1 MRGCAGGK
9 GVLQSRIAAG
19 ELILRP
25 PAESSSL
32 ALPGSGRGRP
42 GRDEGRGNREELW
55 CAALRHGFGKGCLGE
70 AGGTSQKKAPL
81 GGFFDPGRFRSA
93 GTGAQIWG
101 KEKSPEHHSAPGLC
115 LWQERSVSIAN
126 CMVSQK
132 REGACVGEPQV
143 PATDGAKRKSPP
155 QRAAFGYAKC
165 LGVKRKR
172 HLSVPFFFWCGRWD
186 SNPHTEVLASKTR
199 ASTIPPLPLISLWP
213 CTFAKQQA
221 DKYPY
226 YTIFSLGLSIPRPVP
241 TVRGLPVYR
250 RCVRI
255 ES

>member
-1 MRGCAGGK
+1 MPLCGMD
-9 GVLQSRIAAG
+9 
-19 ELILRP
+19 
-25 PAESSSL
+25 
-32 ALPGSGRGRP
+32 SGRAVLGKPVVQSKR
-42 GRDEGRGNREELW
+42 
-55 CAALRHGFGKGCLGE
+55 RHPPGCLLLSGKVQISWN
-70 AGGTSQKKAPL
+70 GGADL
-81 GGFFDPGRFRSA
+81 GQR
-93 GTGAQIWG
+93 
-101 KEKSPEHHSAPGLC
+101 KSPERNPAPGLC

-132 REGACVGEPQV
+132 REGACVGNRRFLPHMERSGSPRRSGRQKKKA
-143 PATDGAKRKSPP
+143 PFGAR
-155 QRAAFGYAKC
+155 
-165 LGVKRKR
+165 
-172 HLSVPFFFWCGRWD
+172 FFWCGRWD

-213 CTFAKQQA
+213 CTFTKQQA

>member
-1 MRGCAGGK
+1 MGAKKKPGAPFGSRPLPVAGAVRFDRKLYGITHKGGGVCGGTAGSCHRWSEAEVPAAAGG
-9 GVLQSRIAAG
+9 
-19 ELILRP
+19 
-25 PAESSSL
+25 
-32 ALPGSGRGRP
+32 
-42 GRDEGRGNREELW
+42 
-55 CAALRHGFGKGCLGE
+55 
-70 AGGTSQKKAPL
+70 
-81 GGFFDPGRFRSA
+81 
-93 GTGAQIWG
+93 
-101 KEKSPEHHSAPGLC
+101 
-115 LWQERSVSIAN
+115 
-126 CMVSQK
+126 
-132 REGACVGEPQV
+132 
-143 PATDGAKRKSPP
+143 
-155 QRAAFGYAKC
+155 
-165 LGVKRKR
+165 KRKR

>member
-1 MRGCAGGK
+1 MCRSAARVREGLSWG
-9 GVLQSRIAAG
+9 SRW
-19 ELILRP
+19 
-25 PAESSSL
+25 
-32 ALPGSGRGRP
+32 
-42 GRDEGRGNREELW
+42 EGRSVW
-55 CAALRHGFGKGCLGE
+55 ISLGAE
-70 AGGTSQKKAPL
+70 
-81 GGFFDPGRFRSA
+81 
-93 GTGAQIWG
+93 QIWG
-101 KEKSPEHHSAPGLC
+101 KEKSLERHSAPGPC

-132 REGACVGEPQV
+132 GRGRVWGNRRFLPHMERSGSPRRSGRQKKKAPFGA
-143 PATDGAKRKSPP
+143 
-155 QRAAFGYAKC
+155 
-165 LGVKRKR
+165 L
-172 HLSVPFFFWCGRWD
+172 FFWCGRWD

-213 CTFAKQQA
+213 CTFTKQQA

>member
-1 MRGCAGGK
+1 MCRSAARIREGLSWG
-9 GVLQSRIAAG
+9 SRWYKPKEG
-19 ELILRP
+19 T
-25 PAESSSL
+25 
-32 ALPGSGRGRP
+32 LPG
-42 GRDEGRGNREELW
+42 
-55 CAALRHGFGKGCLGE
+55 A
-70 AGGTSQKKAPL
+70 
-81 GGFFDPGRFRSA
+81 FFDPGRFRSA
-93 GTGAQIWG
+93 GTGALIWG
-101 KEKSPEHHSAPGLC
+101 KEKARSAIRLQAPACGRSGPFRSQTVWYHKKGRGRVWGNRRL
-115 LWQERSVSIAN
+115 LPHIERSGSPRR
-126 CMVSQK
+126 SGRQK
-132 REGACVGEPQV
+132 KKAPFGA
-143 PATDGAKRKSPP
+143 
-155 QRAAFGYAKC
+155 
-165 LGVKRKR
+165 L
-172 HLSVPFFFWCGRWD
+172 FFWCGRWD

>member
-1 MRGCAGGK
+1 MCRSAARIREGLFWGSRWYKPK
-9 GVLQSRIAAG
+9 GDT
-19 ELILRP
+19 
-25 PAESSSL
+25 
-32 ALPGSGRGRP
+32 LPG
-42 GRDEGRGNREELW
+42 
-55 CAALRHGFGKGCLGE
+55 A
-70 AGGTSQKKAPL
+70 
-81 GGFFDPGRFRSA
+81 FFDPGRLRSA

-101 KEKSPEHHSAPGLC
+101 KEKARSTTRLQASACG
-115 LWQERSVSIAN
+115 RSGQFRLQTVWYHKKGGGVCGGTAGSCHTWSEA
-126 CMVSQK
+126 
-132 REGACVGEPQV
+132 EV
-143 PATDGAKRKSPP
+143 PA
-155 QRAAFGYAKC
+155 AAGT
-165 LGVKRKR
+165 KRKR

-213 CTFAKQQA
+213 CTFTKQQA

-226 YTIFSLGLSIPRPVP
+226 YTIFSLALSIPRPVP

>member
-1 MRGCAGGK
+1 MCRSAARIREGLSWGSRWYKPKEGTLS
-9 GVLQSRIAAG
+9 GV
-19 ELILRP
+19 
-25 PAESSSL
+25 
-32 ALPGSGRGRP
+32 
-42 GRDEGRGNREELW
+42 
-55 CAALRHGFGKGCLGE
+55 
-70 AGGTSQKKAPL
+70 
-81 GGFFDPGRFRSA
+81 FFDPGRFRSA

-101 KEKSPEHHSAPGLC
+101 KEKAWSTTRLQAPACG
-115 LWQERSVSIAN
+115 RSGPFRLQTVWYHKKGRGVCGGTAGFCHTWSEA
-126 CMVSQK
+126 
-132 REGACVGEPQV
+132 EV
-143 PATDGAKRKSPP
+143 PA
-155 QRAAFGYAKC
+155 AAG
-165 LGVKRKR
+165 GKRKR

-213 CTFAKQQA
+213 CTFTKQQA

-226 YTIFSLGLSIPRPVP
+226 YTIFSLALSIPRPVP

>member
-1 MRGCAGGK
+1 MCRSATWIREGSDRLERERRFGAKKKPGA
-9 GVLQSRIAAG
+9 Q
-19 ELILRP
+19 
-25 PAESSSL
+25 
-32 ALPGSGRGRP
+32 PGSRP
-42 GRDEGRGNREELW
+42 RPVAGAVRFDRKLYGITK
-55 CAALRHGFGKGCLGE
+55 KG
-70 AGGTSQKKAPL
+70 
-81 GGFFDPGRFRSA
+81 
-93 GTGAQIWG
+93 
-101 KEKSPEHHSAPGLC
+101 
-115 LWQERSVSIAN
+115 
-126 CMVSQK
+126 
-132 REGACVGEPQV
+132 GACVGEPQV
-143 PATDGAKRKSPP
+143 SATHGAKRKSPP

-165 LGVKRKR
+165 LGSKRKR

>member
-1 MRGCAGGK
+1 MCRSAAWIREGLSWG
-9 GVLQSRIAAG
+9 SRWYK
-19 ELILRP
+19 P
-25 PAESSSL
+25 KESTL
-32 ALPGSGRGRP
+32 SG
-42 GRDEGRGNREELW
+42 
-55 CAALRHGFGKGCLGE
+55 A
-70 AGGTSQKKAPL
+70 
-81 GGFFDPGRFRSA
+81 FFDPGRFRSV

-132 REGACVGEPQV
+132 REGRVGGNRRFLPQMERCGS
-143 PATDGAKRKSPP
+143 PRRSRHQKKKAPFGA
-155 QRAAFGYAKC
+155 
-165 LGVKRKR
+165 L
-172 HLSVPFFFWCGRWD
+172 FFWCGRWD

-213 CTFAKQQA
+213 CTFTKQQA

-226 YTIFSLGLSIPRPVP
+226 YTIFSLALSIPRPVP

>member
-1 MRGCAGGK
+1 MCRSAARVREGLSWG
-9 GVLQSRIAAG
+9 SRWYKAKEG
-19 ELILRP
+19 T
-25 PAESSSL
+25 
-32 ALPGSGRGRP
+32 LPG
-42 GRDEGRGNREELW
+42 
-55 CAALRHGFGKGCLGE
+55 A
-70 AGGTSQKKAPL
+70 
-81 GGFFDPGRFRSA
+81 FFDPGRLRSA

-101 KEKSPEHHSAPGLC
+101 KEKAWSATRLQAPACGRSGPFRSQTVWYHKKGRGRVWGNRRFLPHM
-115 LWQERSVSIAN
+115 ERSGSPRR
-126 CMVSQK
+126 SRRQK
-132 REGACVGEPQV
+132 KKAPFGA
-143 PATDGAKRKSPP
+143 R
-155 QRAAFGYAKC
+155 
-165 LGVKRKR
+165 
-172 HLSVPFFFWCGRWD
+172 FFWCGRWD

-226 YTIFSLGLSIPRPVP
+226 YTIFSLALSIPRPVP

>member
-1 MRGCAGGK
+1 MPLCGT
-9 GVLQSRIAAG
+9 
-19 ELILRP
+19 
-25 PAESSSL
+25 
-32 ALPGSGRGRP
+32 GSGRAV
-42 GRDEGRGNREELW
+42 L
-55 CAALRHGFGKGCLGE
+55 GKPVVQTKRKHSFGCLLLSG
-70 AGGTSQKKAPL
+70 K
-81 GGFFDPGRFRSA
+81 
-93 GTGAQIWG
+93 AQIGWNG
-101 KEKSPEHHSAPGLC
+101 GADLGQRKSLEHNPAPGPC

-132 REGACVGEPQV
+132 GRGRVWGNRRFLPHMERSGSPRRNGHQKKKAPFGA
-143 PATDGAKRKSPP
+143 R
-155 QRAAFGYAKC
+155 
-165 LGVKRKR
+165 
-172 HLSVPFFFWCGRWD
+172 FFWCGRWD

-213 CTFAKQQA
+213 CTFTKQQA
-221 DKYPY
+221 DKYLY

>member
-1 MRGCAGGK
+1 MP
-9 GVLQSRIAAG
+9 S
-19 ELILRP
+19 LI
-25 PAESSSL
+25 
-32 ALPGSGRGRP
+32 
-42 GRDEGRGNREELW
+42 
-55 CAALRHGFGKGCLGE
+55 
-70 AGGTSQKKAPL
+70 
-81 GGFFDPGRFRSA
+81 
-93 GTGAQIWG
+93 
-101 KEKSPEHHSAPGLC
+101 
-115 LWQERSVSIAN
+115 
-126 CMVSQK
+126 
-132 REGACVGEPQV
+132 REGSDRLEREHRLGAKKKPGARFGSRPLPVVGAVSFDRKLYGITKKEGGVCGEPQV
-143 PATDGAKRKSPP
+143 PATHGAKRKSPP

-165 LGVKRKR
+165 LGAKRKR

-213 CTFAKQQA
+213 CTFTKQQA

-226 YTIFSLGLSIPRPVP
+226 YTIFSLALSIPRPVP

>member
-1 MRGCAGGK
+1 MCRSAARIREGLSWG
-9 GVLQSRIAAG
+9 SRW
-19 ELILRP
+19 
-25 PAESSSL
+25 
-32 ALPGSGRGRP
+32 
-42 GRDEGRGNREELW
+42 EGRSVW
-55 CAALRHGFGKGCLGE
+55 ISLGAE
-70 AGGTSQKKAPL
+70 H
-81 GGFFDPGRFRSA
+81 
-93 GTGAQIWG
+93 IWG
-101 KEKSPEHHSAPGLC
+101 KEKSPERNSAPGLC

-126 CMVSQK
+126 CYGITKKGGGVCGGTAGSCHTWS
-132 REGACVGEPQV
+132 EAEV
-143 PATDGAKRKSPP
+143 PAAAGGIWLCQMPWQQKKKAPFGAR
-155 QRAAFGYAKC
+155 
-165 LGVKRKR
+165 
-172 HLSVPFFFWCGRWD
+172 FFWCGRWD

-213 CTFAKQQA
+213 CTFTKQQA

>member
-1 MRGCAGGK
+1 MCRSAARIREGLSWG
-9 GVLQSRIAAG
+9 SRWYK
-19 ELILRP
+19 P
-25 PAESSSL
+25 K
-32 ALPGSGRGRP
+32 
-42 GRDEGRGNREELW
+42 EGTLTG
-55 CAALRHGFGKGCLGE
+55 A
-70 AGGTSQKKAPL
+70 
-81 GGFFDPGRFRSA
+81 FFDPGRFRSA
-93 GTGAQIWG
+93 GTGALIWG
-101 KEKSPEHHSAPGLC
+101 KEKARSAIRLQAPACGRSGPFRSQTVWYHKKGRGRVWGNRRFLPHI
-115 LWQERSVSIAN
+115 ERSGSPRR
-126 CMVSQK
+126 SGRQK
-132 REGACVGEPQV
+132 KKAPFGA
-143 PATDGAKRKSPP
+143 
-155 QRAAFGYAKC
+155 
-165 LGVKRKR
+165 L
-172 HLSVPFFFWCGRWD
+172 FFWCGRWD

>member
-1 MRGCAGGK
+1 MPLCGTDSGRAVLEKPVGRAVSLDFAGGGANLGQRK
-9 GVLQSRIAAG
+9 
-19 ELILRP
+19 
-25 PAESSSL
+25 SL
-32 ALPGSGRGRP
+32 ER
-42 GRDEGRGNREELW
+42 
-55 CAALRHGFGKGCLGE
+55 
-70 AGGTSQKKAPL
+70 
-81 GGFFDPGRFRSA
+81 
-93 GTGAQIWG
+93 
-101 KEKSPEHHSAPGLC
+101 HSAPGPC

-132 REGACVGEPQV
+132 GRGVCGGTAGFCHTWSEAEV
-143 PATDGAKRKSPP
+143 PAAAGGIWLCQMPWQQKKKAPFGA
-155 QRAAFGYAKC
+155 
-165 LGVKRKR
+165 L
-172 HLSVPFFFWCGRWD
+172 FFWCGRWD

-213 CTFAKQQA
+213 CTFTKQQA

>member
-1 MRGCAGGK
+1 MCRSAARIREGLSWG
-9 GVLQSRIAAG
+9 SRWYQPKEG
-19 ELILRP
+19 TL
-25 PAESSSL
+25 
-32 ALPGSGRGRP
+32 SG
-42 GRDEGRGNREELW
+42 
-55 CAALRHGFGKGCLGE
+55 A
-70 AGGTSQKKAPL
+70 
-81 GGFFDPGRFRSA
+81 FFDPGRFRSA
-93 GTGAQIWG
+93 GTGAQIGG
-101 KEKSPEHHSAPGLC
+101 KGKDLEHNSAPGPC

-132 REGACVGEPQV
+132 REGACVGNRRFLPHMERSGSPRRNGHQKKKA
-143 PATDGAKRKSPP
+143 PFGA
-155 QRAAFGYAKC
+155 
-165 LGVKRKR
+165 L
-172 HLSVPFFFWCGRWD
+172 FFWCGRWD

-213 CTFAKQQA
+213 CTFTKQQA

>member
-1 MRGCAGGK
+1 MCRSAAWIREGLSWG
-9 GVLQSRIAAG
+9 SRWYKPKEG
-19 ELILRP
+19 TL
-25 PAESSSL
+25 
-32 ALPGSGRGRP
+32 SG
-42 GRDEGRGNREELW
+42 
-55 CAALRHGFGKGCLGE
+55 A
-70 AGGTSQKKAPL
+70 
-81 GGFFDPGRFRSA
+81 FFDPGRFGSA
-93 GTGAQIWG
+93 GTGAQIGG
-101 KEKSPEHHSAPGLC
+101 KEKSPERNSAPGLC

-132 REGACVGEPQV
+132 REGRVWGTAGSCHTWSEAEV
-143 PATDGAKRKSPP
+143 PAAAGGIWLCRMPWHQKKKAPFGA
-155 QRAAFGYAKC
+155 
-165 LGVKRKR
+165 L
-172 HLSVPFFFWCGRWD
+172 FFWCGRWD

-213 CTFAKQQA
+213 CTFTKQQA

-226 YTIFSLGLSIPRPVP
+226 YTIFSLALSIPRPVP